1 MWPICGIFWIG
12 PDGRLWPI
20 ARSAT
25 SRAFSNASG
34 NGKLADQGVD
44 GRAARESATMDG
56 GVTNTISVPKPP
68 APSGIAVR
76 GFQVTLSSLP
86 PGLFR
91 FPASA
96 NHALCLIVGNPVR
109 CTGRVGGK
117 LQRWVQGSGDM
128 EVIPAGLPGV
138 WEDDDPA
145 EMLTLALSPEFL
157 GRIAEGMERYPDR
170 VELRHQFQVRE
181 PRIEHIGWAMKAEL
195 DSGLPEERLYV
206 EGLATAMTAHLL
218 RHYDVAVDTQP
229 QGLSKRQ
236 QDRVIDYIDA
246 HIDAD
251 LSLATLAAI
260 AGIGTTHFQALFK
273 QSLGMSVHQYVVRRR
288 VEHARRSLLRGDR
301 SIAEV
306 ALDAGF
312 AHQSHLSRWMQRL
325 LGVTPA
331 ALLRDRGLGQIPI
344 GSGRLS
350 ASR

>member
-1 MWPICGIFWIG
+1 
-12 PDGRLWPI
+12 
-20 ARSAT
+20 
-25 SRAFSNASG
+25 
-34 NGKLADQGVD
+34 
-44 GRAARESATMDG
+44 MDG
-56 GVTNTISVPKPP
+56 GVADRITVAEQRPP
-68 APSGIAVR
+68 SPIEVR
-76 GFQVTLSSLP
+76 GFDVILSSLP
-86 PGLFR
+86 PGIFR
-91 FPASA
+91 FPPNT
-96 NHALCLIVGNPVR
+96 NHALCIIVGNPVR
-109 CTGRVGGK
+109 CIGRVDGK
-117 LQRWVQGSGDM
+117 VQRWVQSSGDL

-145 EMLTLALSPEFL
+145 EMLTLALSPKFL
-157 GRIAEGMERYPDR
+157 GRVAEGMERYPDR

-206 EGLATAMTAHLL
+206 ESLATAMTAHLL
-218 RHYDVAVDTQP
+218 RLHDDVAADVQS

-246 HIDAD
+246 HIDSD

-273 QSLGMSVHQYVVRRR
+273 QSLGLSVHQYVVRRR

-312 AHQSHLSRWMQRL
+312 AHQSHLARWMQRL

-331 ALLRDRGLGQIPI
+331 ALLRDGALGQIPI
-344 GSGRLS
+344 GASRLGSGR
-350 ASR
+350 